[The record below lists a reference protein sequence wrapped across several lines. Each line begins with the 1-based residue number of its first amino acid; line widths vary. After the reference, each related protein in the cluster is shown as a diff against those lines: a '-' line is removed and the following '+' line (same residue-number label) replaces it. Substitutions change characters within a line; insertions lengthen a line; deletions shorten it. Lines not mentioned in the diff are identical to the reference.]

1 MEGGRPLCSGGG
13 IRERTGPL
21 THSEERRELRPD
33 QYHRAKVEAAVIA
46 SSRAR
51 TAIDARR
58 VQARQMIGLSQVKTA
73 EIATSPFDA
82 RMTNSC
88 GS

>member
-1 MEGGRPLCSGGG
+1 MGVGNEGLCVQEAEYANGRDHSLTARSGENSG
-13 IRERTGPL
+13 RTKI
-21 THSEERRELRPD
+21 T
-33 QYHRAKVEAAVIA
+33 VEAAVIA